1 MCALKYRVGIISDL
15 HLDDRNTNKHKNYF
29 ANCCNICKQITEM
42 IEREGI
48 THLIFLGD
56 LFGNTQH
63 IVKKQ
68 STRVHFTEYF
78 ANWNKYTNGNVYSVA
93 GNHDRGAYAT
103 DFDLLCASGL
113 VKHPRELELDGACF
127 HFIDYGEDT
136 RAIQLRQGSY
146 NIALM
151 HAHLTIEGQTD
162 YIRIQGGTPL
172 SELTNLAGCSL
183 VVCGHIHNPSGRYMT
198 TRIANQ
204 PVSLYYP
211 GNPTR
216 PRKEPDL
223 WETASMLVFECDD
236 DGTVCER
243 AVDFALAPIEDL
255 FFTVDKNGVEV
266 VEDETQVNVEVLG
279 QILQNLQNY
288 QLVVNGGYKEQL
300 ERFGAMDV
308 DAKNMA
314 LQYIE
319 KAASSD
325 TESGNPNI

>member
-1 MCALKYRVGIISDL
+1 MKYRVGIIADL
-15 HLDDRNTNKHKNYF
+15 HLDDRNTGRHKNYY
-29 ANCCNICKQITEM
+29 ANCCDICNQITDM
-42 IEREGI
+42 ITREGI

-68 STRVHFTEYF
+68 SSRVHFTEHF
-78 ANWNKYTNGNVYSVA
+78 AKWNMLTNGNVYSVA

-113 VKHPRELELDGACF
+113 VKHPKELLLDETCF

-136 RAIQLRQGSY
+136 RAIQVRPDSY
-146 NIALM
+146 NVALM

-172 SELTNLAGCSL
+172 SELVNLAGCGL
-183 VVCGHIHNPSGRYMT
+183 VVCGHIHNPSGHYMQ

-204 PVSLYYP
+204 AVSLYYP

-223 WETASMLVFECDD
+223 WDEASMLVIECAD
-236 DGTVCER
+236 DGSICDR
-243 AVDFALAPIEDL
+243 AVKFDLKPIDEL
-255 FFTVDKNGVEV
+255 FFEVDKNGVEV
-266 VEDETQVNVEVLG
+266 ADDGTQVNVEVLG

-288 QLVVNGGYKEQL
+288 QLVVDGGYKEQL

-308 DAKNMA
+308 EAKEMA
-314 LQYIE
+314 LRYIE

-325 TESGNPNI
+325 SDNGNPNN